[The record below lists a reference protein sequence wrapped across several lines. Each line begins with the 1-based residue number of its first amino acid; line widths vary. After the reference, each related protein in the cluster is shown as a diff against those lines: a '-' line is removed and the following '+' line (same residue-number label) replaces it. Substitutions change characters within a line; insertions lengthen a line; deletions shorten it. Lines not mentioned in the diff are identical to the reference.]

1 MNDFIEVY
9 VDGASLGN
17 PGPSGIAIIIKK
29 DGKVLER
36 YSSFAGVRT
45 NNQAEY
51 IAVLKALDMA
61 KRYGNRVKIYSDSEL
76 VVRQLNGK
84 YAVKNKNL
92 RELYR
97 KVKNLER
104 EFSEV
109 KYIHVPRN
117 QNMDA
122 DMMAKNS
129 ARYGK

>member
-17 PGPSGIAIIIKK
+17 PGPSGIAVIVKK

-117 QNMDA
+117 RNMDA